1 MITAAD
7 VRAMPLTVNRFW
19 EGSDIV
25 EVDAFLGRLLTTLE
39 MFEQGRRD
47 PFPVTP
53 ENVLDVRFTRTRA
66 WRPGYDVVQLDD
78 LLDLALA
85 ALRQYADVA
94 AGIEVDEHGAAWP
107 LPDAPGAPRAL
118 PVTRTPAARPGP
130 ATPATA
136 CSAVTRELSLAQATS
151 HGDHRDVLVVETP
164 DGARWAA
171 TSVTRTDV
179 GIVLTVG

>member
-19 EGSDIV
+19 EGRDIV
-25 EVDAFLGRLLTTLE
+25 EVDAFLARLLTTLE
-39 MFEQGRRD
+39 TLEQGRRD

-85 ALRQYADVA
+85 ALRHYADVLR
-94 AGIEVDEHGAAWP
+94 GSRWTSTGRRGRSPTRPRHP
-107 LPDAPGAPRAL
+107 APSR
-118 PVTRTPAARPGP
+118 
-130 ATPATA
+130 
-136 CSAVTRELSLAQATS
+136 
-151 HGDHRDVLVVETP
+151 
-164 DGARWAA
+164 
-171 TSVTRTDV
+171 
-179 GIVLTVG
+179 